1 MYGRRMSS
9 LWFDVG
15 IKRYTTGASTQ
26 PSEWQLWF
34 DVGIKRYTT
43 HRRECSISSVLW
55 FDVGIKRY
63 TTKNAQLIQIIS
75 CGLM

>member
-1 MYGRRMSS
+1 MLANK

-15 IKRYTTGASTQ
+15 IKRYTTYILNGRTAT
-26 PSEWQLWF
+26 QLWF

-43 HRRECSISSVLW
+43 RALFNSAYL
-55 FDVGIKRY
+55 G
-63 TTKNAQLIQIIS
+63 

>member
-1 MYGRRMSS
+1 M

-15 IKRYTTGASTQ
+15 IKRYTTVCR
-26 PSEWQLWF
+26 ENVKYHQLWF

-43 HRRECSISSVLW
+43 KQLL
-55 FDVGIKRY
+55 Y
-63 TTKNAQLIQIIS
+63 TSANG

>member
-1 MYGRRMSS
+1 MDENLLVSVS

-15 IKRYTTGASTQ
+15 IKRYTTFVILSNCLQ
-26 PSEWQLWF
+26 LLWF

-43 HRRECSISSVLW
+43 AIGLAV
-55 FDVGIKRY
+55 FKDG
-63 TTKNAQLIQIIS
+63 

>member
-1 MYGRRMSS
+1 MKKET
-9 LWFDVG
+9 V
-15 IKRYTTGASTQ
+15 
-26 PSEWQLWF
+26 PQLWF

-43 HRRECSISSVLW
+43 LKIMQDGLVRLW

-63 TTKNAQLIQIIS
+63 TTMQQIAYEQNG

>member
-1 MYGRRMSS
+1 MGVIT

-15 IKRYTTGASTQ
+15 IKRYTTLKFLDYVR
-26 PSEWQLWF
+26 PELWF

-43 HRRECSISSVLW
+43 PMLRLNMLAKLW

-63 TTKNAQLIQIIS
+63 TTERFIYIIHIS

>member
-1 MYGRRMSS
+1 MAELVT

-15 IKRYTTGASTQ
+15 IKRYTT
-26 PSEWQLWF
+26 PSSRKPSLLLLWF

-43 HRRECSISSVLW
+43 YDNIIW
-55 FDVGIKRY
+55 FANG
-63 TTKNAQLIQIIS
+63 

>member
-1 MYGRRMSS
+1 MAPPR

-15 IKRYTTGASTQ
+15 IKRYTTNNKEILGVNG
-26 PSEWQLWF
+26 LWF

-43 HRRECSISSVLW
+43 PVMI
-55 FDVGIKRY
+55 G
-63 TTKNAQLIQIIS
+63 QIDDG

>member
-1 MYGRRMSS
+1 MEK

-15 IKRYTTGASTQ
+15 IKRYTTTRLT
-26 PSEWQLWF
+26 WQDLKELWF

-43 HRRECSISSVLW
+43 AGSMRKSSL
-55 FDVGIKRY
+55 
-63 TTKNAQLIQIIS
+63 S

>member
-1 MYGRRMSS
+1 MGKSVE

-15 IKRYTTGASTQ
+15 IKRYTTQLLKRFTMQ
-26 PSEWQLWF
+26 WLWF

-43 HRRECSISSVLW
+43 HFWLN
-55 FDVGIKRY
+55 RY
-63 TTKNAQLIQIIS
+63 TIR

>member
-1 MYGRRMSS
+1 ME

-15 IKRYTTGASTQ
+15 IKRYTTGLCCALNDK
-26 PSEWQLWF
+26 QLWF

-43 HRRECSISSVLW
+43 EGQMKQRMLMLW

-63 TTKNAQLIQIIS
+63 TTLLKSNDMFIS

>member
-1 MYGRRMSS
+1 MKIDNEVMW

-15 IKRYTTGASTQ
+15 IKRYTTY
-26 PSEWQLWF
+26 LLYF
-34 DVGIKRYTT
+34 VRYW
-43 HRRECSISSVLW
+43 RLW

-63 TTKNAQLIQIIS
+63 TTKTHCCINARS

>member
-1 MYGRRMSS
+1 M

-15 IKRYTTGASTQ
+15 IKRYTTEFHPFRLIA
-26 PSEWQLWF
+26 ELWF

-43 HRRECSISSVLW
+43 DYILN
-55 FDVGIKRY
+55 Y
-63 TTKNAQLIQIIS
+63 QING